1 MRLPETP
8 EEESA
13 VKTAKRNLGVE
24 FKSDGLLLRALSH
37 RSYVH
42 ESGHGEFNERL
53 ELLGDAV
60 IGLLVTEALFD
71 KYRDMEEGELTQL
84 KSVLVSRKRQA
95 EVALELGLNESM
107 LLGVSEHRTG
117 GRERISTL
125 ANVLEAI
132 VGAIYLE
139 QGLDGSRRM
148 LKKTLIDRID
158 SIEPPDEL
166 KDPKTQLQE
175 LIQKEI
181 NEQPRYRVIRSSGP
195 DHQPTFTMNVE
206 IRGFELGRGSGG
218 SKKQA
223 ERTAARNA
231 MNRLEKKGIKAVL
244 RPDPGVDEPDE

>member
-1 MRLPETP
+1 MRQPENP
-8 EEESA
+8 VEVSA
-13 VKTAKRNLGVE
+13 VRTAKKNLGVD
-24 FKSDGLLLRALSH
+24 FQSDGLLLRALSH

-42 ESGHGEFNERL
+42 ESGYGEFNERL

-71 KYRDMEEGELTQL
+71 KYRDMEEGDLTQL

-95 EVALELGLNESM
+95 EIALELGLDACM

-125 ANVLEAI
+125 ANVLEAV

-158 SIEPPDEL
+158 SIEPPEEL

-175 LIQKEI
+175 LIQREI

-195 DHQPTFTMNVE
+195 DHQPTFTMRVE
-206 IRGFELGRGSGG
+206 LCGVELGRGSGG

-223 ERTAARNA
+223 ERTAAKNA
-231 MNRLEKKGIKAVL
+231 MDRLKKRGVKAVL
-244 RPDPGVDEPDE
+244 HSDQGDAGLDE